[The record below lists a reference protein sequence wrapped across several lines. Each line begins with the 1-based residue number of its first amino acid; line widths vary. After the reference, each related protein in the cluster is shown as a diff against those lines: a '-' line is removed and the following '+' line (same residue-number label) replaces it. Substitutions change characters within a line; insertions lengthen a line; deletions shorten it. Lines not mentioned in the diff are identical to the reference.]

1 MTHFLIVYRR
11 TSGSVLEMRQYDEP
25 ARTAAMQARSEKE
38 LTYRSDG
45 DVEVVLLTA
54 ESREALERT
63 HSRYF
68 RTGKQ
73 LLFDQ
78 LTEWTFLAGHPTT
91 PPPCLPRLPLPPPK
105 KDRDTLVF
113 AWTQSLARKRASPD
127 VTSRTA
133 CECHALKC
141 VGAAA

>member
-78 LTEWTFLAGHPTT
+78 LKEALLLVPFVSS
-91 PPPCLPRLPLPPPK
+91 PR
-105 KDRDTLVF
+105 
-113 AWTQSLARKRASPD
+113 RA
-127 VTSRTA
+127 
-133 CECHALKC
+133 H
-141 VGAAA
+141 